1 MSIIFGQWFDRRTKT
16 SRTVERERSDGAA
29 TFQVYRGSSMS
40 VGEHDRAV
48 VPYVDLMERCPIC
61 CAHRSITS
69 RNGVMIQS
77 CRCGDV
83 PVPRRPPDERDID
96 GPLKTLPR
104 IQLAA
109 DYARNCQACGASF
122 RANSTQKRYC
132 SRKCSRAKRLKP
144 LRKKLCTECGT
155 SFLTRRPGKM
165 CSDTCRKRSANRNW
179 SANARKIKKAHKEWA
194 RSLCVNKVIP

>member
-1 MSIIFGQWFDRRTKT
+1 MSTFIPGQWSTTHSLRTT
-16 SRTVERERSDGAA
+16 GNPTMHPVNPVERDYVLIPYFRTTDTCPTCLDTYEVSSVDGVTVE
-29 TFQVYRGSSMS
+29 
-40 VGEHDRAV
+40 
-48 VPYVDLMERCPIC
+48 
-61 CAHRSITS
+61 
-69 RNGVMIQS
+69 S